1 MRKTQWAVV
10 CEQRLYD
17 SLQSFKLTSD
27 AAFRIQAAASMGHTP
42 LCSDGE
48 ACRLSKLILVVD
60 DNAFIRH
67 SLYQLFTSQG
77 DFAVCG
83 EAENGSEAIEN
94 AQALHPDIIVMDL
107 SMPVM
112 NGIDAARALKKLMP
126 TVPIIMFSEY
136 DDAFSENEARSA
148 GVSALV
154 SKSKNVSALL
164 VEVRRLSGLIAA

>member
-1 MRKTQWAVV
+1 MP
-10 CEQRLYD
+10 
-17 SLQSFKLTSD
+17 KLV
-27 AAFRIQAAASMGHTP
+27 
-42 LCSDGE
+42 
-48 ACRLSKLILVVD
+48 LVVD

-67 SLYQLFTSQG
+67 SLSQLFMSQA
-77 DFAVCG
+77 DFDVCG
-83 EAENGSEAIEN
+83 EAADGQEAIEK
-94 AQALHPDIIVMDL
+94 AQELRPDVIVMDL

-136 DDAFSENEARSA
+136 ADAFSKNEARSA